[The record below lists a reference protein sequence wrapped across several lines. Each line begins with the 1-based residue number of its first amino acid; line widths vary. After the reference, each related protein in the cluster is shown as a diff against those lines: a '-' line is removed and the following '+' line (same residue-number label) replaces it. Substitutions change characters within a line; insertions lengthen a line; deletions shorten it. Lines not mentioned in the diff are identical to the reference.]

1 MQDDI
6 LLATFTPTGK
16 LKLINSKIIDPKEFS
31 KYFLQK
37 RGIQANC

>member
-16 LKLINSKIIDPKEFS
+16 LN
-31 KYFLQK
+31 FLQLLK
-37 RGIQANC
+37 SLILTKFTLLLSVK